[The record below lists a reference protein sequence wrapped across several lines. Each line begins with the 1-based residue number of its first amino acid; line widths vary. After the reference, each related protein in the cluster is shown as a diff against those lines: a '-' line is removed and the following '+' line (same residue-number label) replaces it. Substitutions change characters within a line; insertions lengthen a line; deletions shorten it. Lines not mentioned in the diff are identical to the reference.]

1 MSNFE
6 QIMEKMNW
14 ADCVL
19 LGPGLGR
26 DASTQELIINLVE
39 RIDKPLILDADGLFP
54 FSNNLDSLNNREFPL
69 VITPHFGELSRLIGI
84 KTDLIISDFP
94 SVMTNVMRTFQ
105 KTILAKQVPVCVL
118 EGEEATV
125 NISGNPGLATAGTG
139 DVLSGMISGLCAKGM
154 SSFNAASIG
163 AFVHGKAADLVVAEN
178 GYRGQIASDLLAKI
192 PDVLKQYER
201 A

>member
-1 MSNFE
+1 MQMVYS
-6 QIMEKMNW
+6 
-14 ADCVL
+14 L
-19 LGPGLGR
+19 
-26 DASTQELIINLVE
+26 
-39 RIDKPLILDADGLFP
+39 

-69 VITPHFGELSRLIGI
+69 IITPHFGELSRLIGI
-84 KTDLIISDFP
+84 KTDFIISDFP
-94 SVMTNVMRTFQ
+94 SVMTNVMSTYQ

-163 AFVHGKAADLVVAEN
+163 AFVHGKASDLVVAEN